1 MVKTPG
7 LGWWYGPASWG
18 RVGQLGQTWCME
30 LAHQIWACVDPL
42 VRPGL
47 RGYVDTP
54 VGLLRLGGRRS
65 VITLVS
71 SPWRFCVSVKPWLR
85 HLVVARTRHSSPAA
99 HQIHRI
105 AAFLA
110 EVYKHILRCYRDSCA
125 KKAAALSLNS
135 NPPSSLHPASAC
147 KRLFSA
153 T

>member
-71 SPWRFCVSVKPWLR
+71 SPWRFCVSDKPWLR
-85 HLVVARTRHSSPAA
+85 HLVVARTRHSGPAA
-99 HQIHRI
+99 HHIHQI
-105 AAFLA
+105 AAYLT
-110 EVYKHILRCYRDSCA
+110 KRHRHILRRHPRDSRGA
-125 KKAAALSLNS
+125 GKP
-135 NPPSSLHPASAC
+135 PPSSLPPFRLRFTQPRPVSA
-147 KRLFSA
+147 
-153 T
+153 

>member
-1 MVKTPG
+1 MKDF
-7 LGWWYGPASWG
+7 A
-18 RVGQLGQTWCME
+18 E
-30 LAHQIWACVDPL
+30 AL
-42 VRPGL
+42 VQPEL

-71 SPWRFCVSVKPWLR
+71 SPWRFCVSDKPWLR
-85 HLVVARTRHSSPAA
+85 HLVVARTRHSGPAA

-110 EVYKHILRCYRDSCA
+110 EVYKHISLLPGFLREEGRRFISELEPSVFA
-125 KKAAALSLNS
+125 SPSLGLQALVLRH
-135 NPPSSLHPASAC
+135 LIRRGFYH
-147 KRLFSA
+147 

>member
-7 LGWWYGPASWG
+7 LGWWYVPASWG

-71 SPWRFCVSVKPWLR
+71 SPWRFCVSDKPWLR
-85 HLVVARTRHSSPAA
+85 HHVVASTRHSGPTAHHI
-99 HQIHRI
+99 HQI
-105 AAFLA
+105 AASIRGGI
-110 EVYKHILRCYRDSCA
+110 YTQ
-125 KKAAALSLNS
+125 
-135 NPPSSLHPASAC
+135 SSLLPRVSCTHEGHHLHPRPPCRRFTQPRPVSA
-147 KRLFSA
+147 
-153 T
+153 